1 MTGYFPYPLE
11 DLPTLGMPARHVPGR
26 LGSLAVY
33 RSREDTPVRTVF
45 LHGVGLDSSAWSP
58 VVRAAEARNVP
69 TDAWAFIDVPGFGG
83 SARLENSV
91 SLDDVAGAVC
101 DALDGMGATEAV
113 HLVGHSM
120 GGFLALHVAARHPD
134 RIRSLTTVCGAYST
148 VVAAVNRP
156 GPTLVRA
163 PLATLTYGAISLVA
177 RLGRVGTL
185 VLGLGARTGLL
196 RLSLFGL
203 AAHPRQVPDSLLAGL
218 ADDNRPESFLFA
230 ENTGD
235 GYDCEAV
242 WSTVGPP
249 VLAVFGEKDVL
260 VAGRDRRTL
269 ARGIPHAR
277 IEVVPDT
284 AHLVPMERP
293 NELFDVIRDRLAD
306 DGDGP

>member
-1 MTGYFPYPLE
+1 ME
-11 DLPTLGMPARHVPGR
+11 RARARGR
-26 LGSLAVY
+26 GL
-33 RSREDTPVRTVF
+33 RS
-45 LHGVGLDSSAWSP
+45 LDSSG
-58 VVRAAEARNVP
+58 
-69 TDAWAFIDVPGFGG
+69 WACLDVPGFGG
-83 SARLENSV
+83 SARLEHAV
-91 SLDDVAGAVC
+91 SLDEVAGAVC
-101 DALDGMGATEAV
+101 DALDGLGTTAPV

-120 GGFLALHVAARHPD
+120 GGFLALHVAARHPE

-156 GPTLVRA
+156 GRTLVRA
-163 PLATLTYGAISLVA
+163 PRAAVTYGAISLVA
-177 RLGRVGTL
+177 RLGRVGTF

-196 RLSLFGL
+196 RLSLLGL

-230 ENTGD
+230 ENTGE

-242 WSTVGPP
+242 WSTVRPP

-269 ARGIPHAR
+269 ARAIPHAQL
-277 IEVVPDT
+277 EVVPDS

-293 NELFDVIRDRLAD
+293 HELLDLVRGHLAD
-306 DGDGP
+306 DGERPGHP